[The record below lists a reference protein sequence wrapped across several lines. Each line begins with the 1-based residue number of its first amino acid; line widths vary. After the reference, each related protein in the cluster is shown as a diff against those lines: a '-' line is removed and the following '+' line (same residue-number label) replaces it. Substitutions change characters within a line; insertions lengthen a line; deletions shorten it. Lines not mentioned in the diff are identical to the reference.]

1 MPDVIP
7 NQPAVD
13 IAAVIGHLNDGA
25 LQPSECLY
33 LRQLLSWSAEDLAA
47 ISGFSNRTISEF
59 EEDRRKL
66 SRSAQVQLVRCF
78 RRELQ
83 KRKSIS

>member
-1 MPDVIP
+1 MQALNP
-7 NQPAVD
+7 NKPEDDFASV
-13 IAAVIGHLNDGA
+13 AAKLNDGV
-25 LQPSECLY
+25 LRPSECLS
-33 LRQLLSWSAEDLAA
+33 LRELLSWSSEELAA
-47 ISGFSNRTISEF
+47 KSGFSNRTISEF